1 MVSLDFMKKKIKF
14 IANDVIDLEI
24 NALKKLKS
32 SLNSSL
38 EIAVDLITNCQSK
51 VIVCGVGKSGI
62 IASKIAAT
70 LSSVG
75 TPAFNISA
83 NDCSHGDL
91 GSIAKKDIVI
101 LISNSG
107 NSSELKNIIQFV
119 NRYKIKLIGI
129 SSKKNSLLNKN
140 SDVKLLIPE
149 VKEAGYGIVPTSSTI
164 AQLALGDV
172 IAIATMQKKKFG
184 KLDFKRFHPAG
195 SLGNKLKTVEDLMIT
210 KEKIPFINEN
220 FNVKKA
226 LKIISLKKLG
236 IVITRD
242 KKNNTTGI
250 LTDGDIK
257 RLLHKFDDIN
267 KLQLK
272 RIIKK
277 GPITVDK
284 DLLAVKALKIM
295 NDKKITSL
303 CVHSKS
309 KKNKTIGLIHI
320 HNILDANIQ

>member
-1 MVSLDFMKKKIKF
+1 MKKKIKS
-14 IANDVIDLEI
+14 IANEVIDLEI

-38 EIAVDLITNCQSK
+38 DTAVDLLTNCQSK

-91 GSIAKKDIVI
+91 GSISKKDVVI

-149 VKEAGYGIVPTSSTI
+149 VKEAGYGIVPTSSTT
-164 AQLALGDV
+164 AQLALGDAM
-172 IAIATMQKKKFG
+172 AIATMQKKKFG
-184 KLDFKRFHPAG
+184 KLDFKKFHPSG

-220 FNVKKA
+220 FNVEKA
-226 LKIISLKKLG
+226 IEIINLKKLG
-236 IVITRD
+236 TVITRD

-257 RLLHKFDDIN
+257 RLVHKFDDI
-267 KLQLK
+267 K
-272 RIIKK
+272 RFQVKDIIKK
-277 GPITVDK
+277 GPISVEK

>member
-1 MVSLDFMKKKIKF
+1 MKKNIKS
-14 IANDVIDLEI
+14 IANEVINLEI

-38 EIAVDLITNCQSK
+38 DMAVDLLINCHSK

-91 GSIAKKDIVI
+91 GSITKKDVVI

-107 NSSELKNIIQFV
+107 DSSELKNIIQFV

-149 VKEAGYGIVPTSSTI
+149 VKEAGYGIVPTSSTA
-164 AQLALGDV
+164 AQLALGDA

-184 KLDFKRFHPAG
+184 KLDFKKFHPSG
-195 SLGNKLKTVEDLMIT
+195 NLGNKLKTVDDLMIT
-210 KEKIPFINEN
+210 KDKIPFIYEN
-220 FNVKKA
+220 FNVEKA
-226 LKIISLKKLG
+226 LEIINQKKLG
-236 IVITRD
+236 TVITRN

-257 RLLHKFDDIN
+257 RLLHKFDDIK
-267 KLQLK
+267 KLQVK
-272 RIIKK
+272 DIIKK
-277 GPITVDK
+277 GPISVKK
-284 DLLAVKALKIM
+284 DLLAAKALKIM

>member
-1 MVSLDFMKKKIKF
+1 MKKNIKS
-14 IANDVIDLEI
+14 IANEVINLEI
-24 NALKKLKS
+24 NALKKLKL

-38 EIAVDLITNCQSK
+38 DMAVNLLTNCQSK

-91 GSIAKKDIVI
+91 GSITKKDVVI

-129 SSKKNSLLNKN
+129 SSRKNSLLNKN

-149 VKEAGYGIVPTSSTI
+149 VKEAGYGIVPTSSTA
-164 AQLALGDV
+164 AQLALGDAM
-172 IAIATMQKKKFG
+172 AIATMQKKKFG
-184 KLDFKRFHPAG
+184 KLDFKKFHPSG
-195 SLGNKLKTVEDLMIT
+195 SLGNKLKTVDDLMIT
-210 KEKIPFINEN
+210 KDKIPFIYEN
-220 FNVKKA
+220 FNVEKA
-226 LKIISLKKLG
+226 LEIINLKKLG
-236 IVITRD
+236 TVITRD

-257 RLLHKFDDIN
+257 RLLHKFDDIK
-267 KLQLK
+267 KLQVK
-272 RIIKK
+272 NIIKK
-277 GPITVDK
+277 RPISVEK
-284 DLLAVKALKIM
+284 DLLAIKALKIM

-320 HNILDANIQ
+320 HNILDANIK

>member
-1 MVSLDFMKKKIKF
+1 MVSLEIMKNKIKS
-14 IANDVIDLEI
+14 IANEVIDLEI

-32 SLNSSL
+32 SLNSSFDK
-38 EIAVDLITNCQSK
+38 AVDLLINCQSK

-91 GSIAKKDIVI
+91 GSITKKDVVI

-107 NSSELKNIIQFV
+107 NSLELKNIIQFV
-119 NRYKIKLIGI
+119 NRYKIKLIGV

-149 VKEAGYGIVPTSSTI
+149 VKESGYGIVPTSSTA
-164 AQLALGDV
+164 AQLALGDAM
-172 IAIATMQKKKFG
+172 AIATMRKKKFG
-184 KLDFKRFHPAG
+184 KLDFKKFHPSG
-195 SLGNKLKTVEDLMIT
+195 SLGNKLKTVEDLMLT
-210 KEKIPFINEN
+210 KNRIPFINEN
-220 FNVKKA
+220 FNVEKA
-226 LKIISLKKLG
+226 IEIINLKKLG
-236 IVITRD
+236 TVITRD
-242 KKNNTTGI
+242 KKKNTTGI

-257 RLLHKFDDIN
+257 RLVHKFDDIK
-267 KLQLK
+267 KLK
-272 RIIKK
+272 VKDIIKK
-277 GPITVDK
+277 GPISVDK
-284 DLLAVKALKIM
+284 DLLAIKALKIM

-303 CVHSKS
+303 CVHSKTT
-309 KKNKTIGLIHI
+309 KNKTIGLIHI